1 LWKCSIRIIGF
12 HNTILEGQD
21 KMRFRK
27 LIVIT
32 ILILIL
38 FFSSYA
44 RGLAQTP
51 EPEGFP
57 VHIYLFWGEGCPH
70 CAKAKPYF
78 ESLAKKY
85 PQVIYHSF
93 EIYHDAANQKL
104 FSDIAAANGFEISGV
119 PTALVGQ
126 YLMVGYSEEYNVQIE
141 EVVSQC
147 IQNGCLDAGAG
158 IVTNAPAGQAILA
171 GEMDVPASTLTP
183 AALAQNQPGLGSPAQ
198 PGPGGELTQ
207 SHLLNLPI
215 LGTIDLEQHSL
226 TLSTAL
232 IALVDG
238 FNPCSLWVL
247 SMLMALVLH
256 TGSRKKV
263 ILIGLIFLTVT
274 AGIYALFIA
283 GLFSVLRLVSFM
295 GWVQVLVA
303 GVALIFGV
311 VNIKDYFWYKTG
323 VSFTISEKQKPG
335 IFQKIRQVIAS
346 SDSIWGLAGA
356 TLVMAAGVSVV
367 EFSCTAG
374 FPVLWTNLLVA
385 QNVGSG
391 AFVALL
397 LLYLL
402 IYQIDELAIFGSMV
416 ITLKASRLEEK
427 QGRILKLFGGVLML
441 ALAVVM
447 LFDPSLMNDLGTSAA
462 IFITAFSVAGVIL
475 IVHRLILPQLGIWI
489 GSEAHEKK
497 VDEQTQINEGEK

>member
-1 LWKCSIRIIGF
+1 ML
-12 HNTILEGQD
+12 L
-21 KMRFRK
+21 RK
-27 LIVIT
+27 LT
-32 ILILIL
+32 ACALLL
-38 FFSSYA
+38 LTLLLPA
-44 RGLAQTP
+44 NTAGLAQTP
-51 EPEGFP
+51 EPGGYP
-57 VHIYLFWGEGCPH
+57 VYIYLFWGEGCPH

-78 ESLAKKY
+78 ESLAQKY
-85 PQVIYHSF
+85 PQIIYRSY
-93 EIYHDAANQKL
+93 EVYHDEAGQKM
-104 FSDIAAANGFEISGV
+104 FADMAAANGFEISGV
-119 PTALVGQ
+119 PTVLVGQ
-126 YLMVGYSEEYNVQIE
+126 HLMVGYAEEYQPQIE
-141 EVVSQC
+141 ETVLHC
-147 IQNGCLDAGAG
+147 IQKGCLNAGAG
-158 IVTNAPAGQAILA
+158 LVKDDSPVLPAAAQNTATP
-171 GEMDVPASTLTP
+171 VPTSTP
-183 AALAQNQPGLGSPAQ
+183 AAPAQNQPGLSSPAQ
-198 PGPGGELTQ
+198 PGPGGELAQ
-207 SHLLNLPI
+207 SHQINLPI

-232 IALVDG
+232 IAFVDG

-303 GVALIFGV
+303 GVALFFGL

-323 VSFTISEKQKPG
+323 VSFTISETQKPG
-335 IFQKIRQVIAS
+335 VFQKIRHVIDA

-356 TLVMAAGVSVV
+356 TIVMAAGVSLV

-385 QNVGSG
+385 QNVNTGV
-391 AFVALL
+391 FVALL

-427 QGRILKLFGGVLML
+427 QGRVLKLFGGVLML
-441 ALAVVM
+441 TLAAVM
-447 LFDPSLMNDLGTSAA
+447 LIRPSLMNDLGTSAA
-462 IFITAFSVAGVIL
+462 IFATAFSVAGVIL
-475 IVHRLILPQLGIWI
+475 IVHRSILPQLGIWI
-489 GSEAHEKK
+489 GSERREKLAHEKA
-497 VDEQTQINEGEK
+497 VHNHSRSDQGEK

>member
-1 LWKCSIRIIGF
+1 
-12 HNTILEGQD
+12 
-21 KMRFRK
+21 MRFRK
-27 LIVIT
+27 LIIIAV
-32 ILILIL
+32 LILIL
-38 FFSSYA
+38 FLPSYA
-44 RGLAQTP
+44 RGLAETP
-51 EPEGFP
+51 EPEGYP
-57 VHIYLFWGEGCPH
+57 VHIYLFWGDGCPH
-70 CAKAKPYF
+70 CALAKPYF
-78 ESLAKKY
+78 ESLAGKY

-104 FSDIAAANGFEISGV
+104 FSDLATANGFEISGV
-119 PTALVGQ
+119 PTALVGP
-126 YLMVGYSEEYNVQIE
+126 YLMVGYSEEYKPQIE
-141 EVVSQC
+141 EVVVLC

-158 IVTNAPAGQAILA
+158 IVTDTPAGQVLPA
-171 GEMDVPASTLTP
+171 GETDVPAPTPTP
-183 AALAQNQPGLGSPAQ
+183 AALAQNQPGRASPAQ
-198 PGPGGELTQ
+198 PGPGGDLSQ
-207 SHLLNLPI
+207 SHLLNLPL
-215 LGTIDLEQHSL
+215 LGTVNLEEHSL
-226 TLSTAL
+226 TLSTVL
-232 IALVDG
+232 IAFIDG

-247 SMLMALVLH
+247 SMLMALVIH
-256 TGSRKKV
+256 TGSRKKI

-335 IFQKIRQVIAS
+335 IFQKIRRVIAS

-356 TLVMAAGVSVV
+356 TVVMAAGVSLV

-397 LLYLL
+397 LLYLF

-427 QGRILKLFGGVLML
+427 QGRILKLIGGILML
-441 ALAVVM
+441 SLAVVM
-447 LFDPSLMNDLGTSAA
+447 LINPSLMNDWSSALLIFGTSLLA
-462 IFITAFSVAGVIL
+462 TLLVIL
-475 IVHRLILPQLGIWI
+475 LHRFILPKFGVRI
-489 GSEAHEKK
+489 GTEYSNPDPSKA
-497 VDEQTQINEGEK
+497 DPNRQ

>member
-1 LWKCSIRIIGF
+1 MLRKWFGFTIIIPIF
-12 HNTILEGQD
+12 ILVLATSAPG
-21 KMRFRK
+21 
-27 LIVIT
+27 
-32 ILILIL
+32 
-38 FFSSYA
+38 A
-44 RGLAQTP
+44 AQTP
-51 EPEGFP
+51 EPEGYP
-57 VHIYLFWGEGCPH
+57 VHIYLFWGDGCPH
-70 CAKAKPYF
+70 CALAKPYF
-78 ESLAKKY
+78 ESLAWKY
-85 PQVIYHSF
+85 PQVIYHSY

-104 FSDIAAANGFEISGV
+104 FSDLAAANGFEISGV

-126 YLMVGYSEEYNVQIE
+126 YLMVGYSEEYNPQIE
-141 EVVSQC
+141 EVVIHC

-158 IVTNAPAGQAILA
+158 IVKDAPDGSSNPAV
-171 GEMDVPASTLTP
+171 ETDVPASTPTS
-183 AALAQNQPGLGSPAQ
+183 AALTQNQPGLGL
-198 PGPGGELTQ
+198 GGELNQ
-207 SHLLNLPI
+207 SYLLNLPI
-215 LGTIDLEQHSL
+215 LGAVNLEQHSL

-232 IALVDG
+232 IAFVDG

-263 ILIGLIFLTVT
+263 LFIGLIFLTVT

-283 GLFSVLRLVSFM
+283 GLFSVLRLVSYM

-303 GVALIFGV
+303 GVALIFGL

-335 IFQKIRQVIAS
+335 IFQKIRRVIAS
-346 SDSIWGLAGA
+346 SDSIWGLAG
-356 TLVMAAGVSVV
+356 TTVVMAAGVSLV

-385 QNVGSG
+385 QNVGAS

-416 ITLKASRLEEK
+416 ITLNASRLEEK
-427 QGRILKLFGGVLML
+427 HGRVLKLFGGVLML
-441 ALAVVM
+441 ALAFVM
-447 LFDPSLMNDLGTSAA
+447 LFKPGLMNNLGTSLA
-462 IFITAFSVAGVIL
+462 IFITAFSVAGLIL
-475 IVHRLILPQLGIWI
+475 IIHRSILPQLGIWI
-489 GSEAHEKK
+489 GSEAHDKNPRFIIGQNKEKNK
-497 VDEQTQINEGEK
+497 

>member
-1 LWKCSIRIIGF
+1 
-12 HNTILEGQD
+12 
-21 KMRFRK
+21 MPVRK
-27 LIVIT
+27 LIACALF
-32 ILILIL
+32 ILILL
-38 FFSSYA
+38 LPPNAS
-44 RGLAQTP
+44 GLAQTP
-51 EPEGFP
+51 EPGGYP
-57 VHIYLFWGEGCPH
+57 VYIYLFWGEGCPH

-78 ESLAKKY
+78 ESLVQKY
-85 PQVIYHSF
+85 PQIIYRSY
-93 EIYHDAANQKL
+93 EVYHDEVGQKM
-104 FSDIAAANGFEISGV
+104 FADMAAANGFETSGV
-119 PTALVGQ
+119 PTVLVGQ
-126 YLMVGYSEEYNVQIE
+126 HLMVGYAEEYQPQIE
-141 EVVSQC
+141 ETVLHC
-147 IQNGCLDAGAG
+147 IQKGCLNAGAG
-158 IVTNAPAGQAILA
+158 LVKDDSPALPAAAQNTATPAPK
-171 GEMDVPASTLTP
+171 STP
-183 AALAQNQPGLGSPAQ
+183 AAQEQNQPGLSSPAQ
-198 PGPGGELTQ
+198 PGPGGELAQ
-207 SHLLNLPI
+207 SHQINLPI

-226 TLSTAL
+226 TLSTAM

-247 SMLMALVLH
+247 SMLMALVIH

-263 ILIGLIFLTVT
+263 FLIGLIFLTVT

-303 GVALIFGV
+303 GVALIFGI

-335 IFQKIRQVIAS
+335 IFQKIRRVITA

-356 TLVMAAGVSVV
+356 TIVMAAGVSLV

-391 AFVALL
+391 AFLALL

-427 QGRILKLFGGVLML
+427 QGRILKLIGGILML
-441 ALAVVM
+441 TLAVVM
-447 LFDPSLMNDLGTSAA
+447 LINPSLMNDWNSALLIFGTSLSA
-462 IFITAFSVAGVIL
+462 TLLVL
-475 IVHRLILPQLGIWI
+475 LLHRFILPKFGVRI
-489 GSEAHEKK
+489 GTEHSNLDSLKADPHR
-497 VDEQTQINEGEK
+497 Q

>member
-1 LWKCSIRIIGF
+1 MLHRKLTVVAILLLILVFS
-12 HNTILEGQD
+12 HNTW
-21 KMRFRK
+21 
-27 LIVIT
+27 
-32 ILILIL
+32 
-38 FFSSYA
+38 
-44 RGLAQTP
+44 GLAQTP

-57 VHIYLFWGEGCPH
+57 VYIYLFWGEGCPH
-70 CAKAKPYF
+70 CAQAKPYF

-85 PQVIYHSF
+85 PQIVYRSY
-93 EIYHDAANQKL
+93 EIYYDEAGRKM
-104 FSDIAAANGFEISGV
+104 FEDIAATNGFEISGV

-126 YLMVGYSEEYNVQIE
+126 YLMVGYSEEYNPQIE
-141 EVVSQC
+141 EVVVHC
-147 IQNGCLDAGAG
+147 IENGCLNAGTGLVDDGSPTLPPLNQETA
-158 IVTNAPAGQAILA
+158 IPAPTTAPAEI
-171 GEMDVPASTLTP
+171 
-183 AALAQNQPGLGSPAQ
+183 AQNPPMPSSPVQSA
-198 PGPGGELTQ
+198 PDSEMAQ
-207 SHLLNLPI
+207 SHLLSLPI
-215 LGTIDLEQHSL
+215 IGQVNLEQHSL

-232 IALVDG
+232 IAFVDG

-263 ILIGLIFLTVT
+263 LLIGLIFLTVT

-295 GWVQVLVA
+295 GWVQGLVA
-303 GVALIFGV
+303 GVALVFGL
-311 VNIKDYFWYKTG
+311 VNIKDYFWCKTG

-335 IFQKIRQVIAS
+335 IFQNIRRIITS

-356 TLVMAAGVSVV
+356 TVVMAAGVSVV

-385 QNVGSG
+385 QG
-391 AFVALL
+391 ASTGVFVALL

-427 QGRILKLFGGVLML
+427 QGRVLKLFGGVLML
-441 ALAVVM
+441 TLAAVM
-447 LFDPSLMNDLGTSAA
+447 LIKPSLMNDLVTSAV
-462 IFITAFSVAGVIL
+462 IFATAFSLAGLIL
-475 IVHRLILPQLGIWI
+475 IVHRSILPQLGIWI
-489 GSEAHEKK
+489 GSEAHEK
-497 VDEQTQINEGEK
+497 QIQKKTRPSHGGK

>member
-1 LWKCSIRIIGF
+1 MMLRKWFGLTIIIPIF
-12 HNTILEGQD
+12 ILVLVTNSPG
-21 KMRFRK
+21 
-27 LIVIT
+27 
-32 ILILIL
+32 
-38 FFSSYA
+38 A
-44 RGLAQTP
+44 AQTP
-51 EPEGFP
+51 EPEGYP
-57 VHIYLFWGEGCPH
+57 VHIYLFWGDGCPH
-70 CAKAKPYF
+70 CALAKPYF
-78 ESLAKKY
+78 ESLAGKY
-85 PQVIYHSF
+85 PLVIYHSY

-104 FSDIAAANGFEISGV
+104 FSDLAAANGFEISGV

-126 YLMVGYSEEYNVQIE
+126 YLMVGYSEEYNPQIE
-141 EVVSQC
+141 EVVALC

-158 IVTNAPAGQAILA
+158 IVTEPPADQAIPM
-171 GEMDVPASTLTP
+171 GETDVPSSSTPTP
-183 AALAQNQPGLGSPAQ
+183 ATLAQNQPELASPAQ

-215 LGTIDLEQHSL
+215 LGAVNLEQHSL

-232 IALVDG
+232 IAFVDG

-263 ILIGLIFLTVT
+263 LFIGLIFLTVT

-295 GWVQVLVA
+295 GWVQGLVA
-303 GVALIFGV
+303 GVSLIFGV

-335 IFQKIRQVIAS
+335 IFQKIRRVITS

-356 TLVMAAGVSVV
+356 TVVMAAGVSLV

-397 LLYLL
+397 LLYLF
-402 IYQIDELAIFGSMV
+402 IYQIDELVIFGSMV

-427 QGRILKLFGGVLML
+427 QGRVLKLFGGVLML

-447 LFDPSLMNDLGTSAA
+447 LVNPSLMNDLSTSAA
-462 IFITAFSVAGVIL
+462 IFATAFSVAGVIL
-475 IVHRLILPQLGIWI
+475 IVHRSILPQLGIWI
-489 GSEAHEKK
+489 GSEAHDRKSK
-497 VDEQTQINEGEK
+497 IHHRSK